1 MEFKDERGNVYANV
15 PVFLNLTPNTEHI
28 YNGEEKQIHL
38 INLSDELHL
47 GCFDEET
54 TISDIRN
61 ELFERLTVL
70 IPLLSKEYM
79 QLILF
84 TDDGDD
90 GYKIILDRNDDAKIS
105 GYPLSDESRFEVNYY
120 GDIRGINLPLF
131 QSIPTTSAAQT
142 VIPGP
147 SVQTPPRIEA
157 RAPPAVNRRKNR
169 QTIEEEGTIPAFP
182 NLESSDENVARH
194 AREIMPRI
202 SAASS
207 IAAPSTPSTLVPASA
222 SAPVSA
228 IEPYLNVTDI
238 NGNTKKITGIIFS
251 STTIGIIKTKAKQAF
266 GLASNVEVSL
276 IHYGKLLTDDWDTS
290 LTQNGLKSGDT
301 LKMSIKLRSGRMGGS
316 KRLNKHKKSKIKK
329 SKIKRNKT
337 KKNKYQ

>member
-1 MEFKDERGNVYANV
+1 MGY
-15 PVFLNLTPNTEHI
+15 
-28 YNGEEKQIHL
+28 
-38 INLSDELHL
+38 
-47 GCFDEET
+47 FDEET

-61 ELFERLTVL
+61 ELFERLTGL

-79 QLILF
+79 QLILVI
-84 TDDGDD
+84 DDGED

-105 GYPLSDESRFEVNYY
+105 GFPLSDESRFEVDYY

-131 QSIPTTSAAQT
+131 QPTPTTSAAQT

-157 RAPPAVNRRKNR
+157 HAPPALNRRKNR
-169 QTIEEEGTIPAFP
+169 QTIEEEEEVRTIPAFP
-182 NLESSDENVARH
+182 NLESLDENVARHVARH

-202 SAASS
+202 SAASF
-207 IAAPSTPSTLVPASA
+207 IHAPATPSSTLVSA
-222 SAPVSA
+222 SAPTSA
-228 IEPYLNVTDI
+228 STIEPYLNVTDI
-238 NGNTKKITGIIFS
+238 NGNTKKITGLIFS
-251 STTIGIIKTKAKQAF
+251 STTIGTIKTKAKQAF
-266 GLASNVEVSL
+266 GLSSNVEVSL
-276 IHYGKLLTDDWDTS
+276 IHYGKLLTDDWDKS

-316 KRLNKHKKSKIKK
+316 KRLTKHKKSKIKKSKIKKSKIKK